1 MSIYQKKWE
10 NRLAIWLI
18 FFLLLAGSVCLAQ
31 EGRPPISLYY
41 YEFEERILMC
51 VSGESDKKQ
60 GILFTLEN
68 GGLHGMEPRRPT
80 YQEETILE
88 LANPD
93 LIAFQRI
100 LLGLGYLDPILE
112 DYVKAL
118 QETINVLKQDGDWG
132 DKTWTKLFQYIRDET
147 DQQETADLQLG
158 MNQARV
164 YRLDTIVQNREDS
177 KEKKYL
183 QKLLQDSNEKN
194 VKAKSFPMNL
204 VKAYTDLINAPTPAV
219 TSAQDTSS
227 RQPDATPQEEIQ
239 PERNGVSLG
248 WVVLVIIVSVIFGI
262 TVAFLERHF
271 DLIANLCGRRNG
283 KKEQIKDMVWEI
295 RREVDKIQN
304 KKSPPFLEHIDEG
317 EDILYQLKRIKDD
330 VKNIS
335 DAGITKAAQSANVL
349 EEMQQQMINA
359 ERKLFKRLDEMTD
372 ALKEHDKNIKEQLL
386 EARKA
391 LVNWLRGVLSY
402 IFRGTILSREKE
414 NVSAETIS
422 EYHEILQSYLESLY
436 IQKLMQLAIPA
447 DKTTPNFNHLWFFTE
462 YWNLNSSNKLSES
475 LGQLQEELIKIEPEL
490 EYLRKQT
497 CPQVIEFSEKNTL
510 QDYLKSYQETRNQ
523 IEQFE
528 SPSIPIAEDKL
539 PRLRNTVTRFIDR
552 LDANQIDVKD
562 KIETMLWLVSLQQFP
577 IFEKY
582 DIFYD
587 KFHRFLGS
595 EGSELESGTILQVRR
610 RGFMDRT
617 TGEIVRKAHVIT
629 AE

>member
-41 YEFEERILMC
+41 YESEERILMC
-51 VSGESDKKQ
+51 VSGETDKQ
-60 GILFTLEN
+60 SVLFSLDEN
-68 GGLHGMEPRRPT
+68 GDLHGMEPRRPI

-88 LANPD
+88 FTNPD

-100 LLGLGYLDPILE
+100 LLGLGYLDQILE

-132 DKTWTKLFQYIRDET
+132 DKTWTKLFQYIRDEI
-147 DQQETADLQLG
+147 DKQETADLQMG

-183 QKLLQDSNEKN
+183 QKLLQDSNEKS

-204 VKAYTDLINAPTPAV
+204 VKAYTDLINAPTPVV

-227 RQPDATPQEEIQ
+227 RRPDQIQQEDIQ

-248 WVVLVIIVSVIFGI
+248 WVILLIIVSVIFGI

-271 DLIANLCGRRNG
+271 DLIANLRGRRNG

-295 RREVDKIQN
+295 RREVDKIQD
-304 KKSPPFLEHIDEG
+304 KKSPLSSERTDEE

-349 EEMQQQMINA
+349 KEMHQHIIDA
-359 ERKLFKRLDEMTD
+359 ERKLFKRLDEVTD
-372 ALKEHDKNIKEQLL
+372 ALKEHDKSVKEQLL
-386 EARKA
+386 EVRKA

-402 IFRGTILSREKE
+402 IFKGTILSREKE

-422 EYHEILQSYLESLY
+422 EYHEILQSHLQSLY
-436 IQKLMQLAIPA
+436 IRKLMQLAIPA

-497 CPQVIEFSEKNTL
+497 CPQIIEFSEKNTL
-510 QDYLKSYQETRNQ
+510 QDYLKSYQEMRNQ

-528 SPSIPIAEDKL
+528 SPPIPIAEDKL

-552 LDANQIDVKD
+552 LDANQIDVEE
-562 KIETMLWLVSLQQFP
+562 KIETMLWLVSLRQLS
-577 IFEKY
+577 IFEEY
-582 DIFYD
+582 DTFYD
-587 KFHRFLGS
+587 KFHHFLGS
-595 EGSELESGTILQVRR
+595 EGSEREPGTILQVRR